1 MKIIGL
7 TGGIASGK
15 STVSNYL
22 EALGFPV
29 IDADLIAREIVEIGQ
44 PALEEIALTFGKQ
57 VLNEDG
63 GLNRKALGEIVFS
76 TEYLLKKLNRITHPR
91 IINEITNRIELY
103 RIKGK
108 NSILFLDAALLIEM
122 NMRKLVD
129 EVWLV
134 KVDQE
139 TQIRRLMNRDGFS
152 VTEAKKRIN
161 AQMSMN
167 EKEKYADVILDNN
180 KGMDELYMQI
190 QMQLAR
196 VTGNFSEG

>member
-22 EALGFPV
+22 KSLGIPV

-63 GLNRKALGEIVFS
+63 GLNRKALGQIVFS
-76 TEYLLKKLNRITHPR
+76 NECLLKALNRITHPR
-91 IINEITNRIELY
+91 IINEIVNRIELY
-103 RIKGK
+103 RIRGK

-167 EKEKYADVILDNN
+167 EKEKYADIILDNN
-180 KGMDELYMQI
+180 KGMDELFVQI